1 MKKLLLLCLS
11 ILLVCFSFVSTAL
24 ADFETEIDYLKIEE
38 VICPG
43 TVKAGKS
50 LVVTVYVENEGED
63 CEPSPVGPTVEVR
76 RFMVGLVGNPV
87 GSIGG
92 TGYWGP
98 FPRSISSP
106 VSVPPCQTVRI
117 DNVKIVDSVPSSLIG
132 KMAGV
137 ALSLLSPANADIP
150 NEPRSGG
157 GCLVQ
162 VVAP

>member
-1 MKKLLLLCLS
+1 MKKLLLFCLT
-11 ILLVCFSFVSTAL
+11 ILLACFGFVSTTL
-24 ADFETEIDYLKIEE
+24 AQDLDYLKIDN

-43 TVKAGKS
+43 TVKAGTS
-50 LVVTVYVENEGED
+50 LVVTVYVENKGDD
-63 CEPSPVGPTVEVR
+63 CEPTPVGPTVEVK
-76 RFMVGLVGNPV
+76 RFMVGLAGNPV

-98 FPRSISSP
+98 FPRSIP
-106 VSVPPCQTVRI
+106 AVSVPPCQTVLVG
-117 DNVKIVDSVPSSLIG
+117 NVKILDKVPSSLIG

-162 VVAP
+162 VVP